1 MKTVI
6 IFAIAF
12 GDAGGAEET
21 LHLNFLNHL
30 KVFLSL
36 VLWLSRS
43 LFLRLRYNFY
53 LNIVGQN

>member
-12 GDAGGAEET
+12 GDAGGAEVT

-30 KVFLSL
+30 KVCPLASGC
-36 VLWLSRS
+36 RS
-43 LFLRLRYNFY
+43 LFFAACAIISTLIF
-53 LNIVGQN
+53 VGQN